1 MPTPQYQSAEPAGS
15 AGVPQVFKRGLKSRH
30 VQMIAIG
37 GSIGT
42 GLFYGSAQ
50 GIALS
55 GPAIILGYAL
65 CGMVMFLIVRA
76 LGEMTVREPVAGAFS
91 HFAYK
96 YWSPRAGFVSGWNY
110 WFNYIAVSMVEL
122 AVVGAYVNYW
132 LPGIPP
138 WLSAA
143 FFVAA
148 ITAVNLLSVKAFGEF
163 EYWFAMI
170 KVAAIIGMI
179 VLGAVIIAFG
189 INKSSGGLPDP
200 SMAHLWDLGGFMP
213 GGMSGFLLVLVVV
226 LFSYGGTE
234 LIGITAG
241 EAEDPQR
248 TIPQAINQLIIRF
261 LIFYIGSMTVIL
273 AIIPW
278 DRIDGQLSPF
288 VQIFQG
294 IGLSGAPHVLNFVVL
309 TAAMSAYNSALY
321 SNARMLHSLSEQ
333 GNAPKYLSRISRNG
347 VPLAGVLTSTGVT
360 SLAVLVVFLWP
371 EFAFN
376 YLLSIALIAGII
388 NWTMI
393 VVTHGKFRRRL
404 GTEETAKSSFRL
416 PGGRF
421 SAWIVLL
428 FMALVIVQ
436 MAMSDD
442 YRTAVIA
449 GPAWLAGLLI
459 AYAVKRRRQDVVPR
473 SAPSK
478 DSTLSRE
485 RMV

>member
-1 MPTPQYQSAEPAGS
+1 
-15 AGVPQVFKRGLKSRH
+15 
-30 VQMIAIG
+30 
-37 GSIGT
+37 
-42 GLFYGSAQ
+42 
-50 GIALS
+50 
-55 GPAIILGYAL
+55 
-65 CGMVMFLIVRA
+65 
-76 LGEMTVREPVAGAFS
+76 
-91 HFAYK
+91 
-96 YWSPRAGFVSGWNY
+96 
-110 WFNYIAVSMVEL
+110 
-122 AVVGAYVNYW
+122 
-132 LPGIPP
+132 
-138 WLSAA
+138 
-143 FFVAA
+143 
-148 ITAVNLLSVKAFGEF
+148 
-163 EYWFAMI
+163 
-170 KVAAIIGMI
+170 
-179 VLGAVIIAFG
+179 
-189 INKSSGGLPDP
+189 
-200 SMAHLWDLGGFMP
+200 
-213 GGMSGFLLVLVVV
+213 
-226 LFSYGGTE
+226 
-234 LIGITAG
+234 
-241 EAEDPQR
+241 
-248 TIPQAINQLIIRF
+248 
-261 LIFYIGSMTVIL
+261 
-273 AIIPW
+273 
-278 DRIDGQLSPF
+278 
-288 VQIFQG
+288 
-294 IGLSGAPHVLNFVVL
+294 
-309 TAAMSAYNSALY
+309 
-321 SNARMLHSLSEQ
+321 MLHSLSEQ